1 LLGSRSMHASPRSRV
16 RSAPLSFAALAVW
29 SLLLA
34 SHVHATVLC
43 KRRSGAVI
51 LRERCARK
59 ETTINL
65 AELGLSGTPGAPGPD
80 GAPGPRGAPGPDGAP
95 GPQGNPGPDG
105 APGPQGPPG
114 PKGEP
119 GDAGTH
125 LADLQARNDN
135 LEARLARLEGLLESV
150 SLAQGGQTVR
160 FTGVNVQIVSG
171 SGSTD
176 ADPPNG
182 LGNLIIG
189 YNELRGEDCD
199 ETNGPSCDYPMT
211 GCPPSDYDWC
221 NCWNSRWGSHNLIIG
236 SGNNYDGSGGFVG
249 GRFNTIGG
257 SFSSVTA
264 GQCNRTENRLASVSG
279 GLANRAA
286 GVAATVVGGAR
297 NYAGGEMS
305 SVVGGDGSDALGIR
319 SIAGGA
325 SNRATGEASSA
336 IGGLENEAN
345 GRYSS
350 VSGGRLRSVSG
361 ESDWAAG
368 SLFEDQ

>member
-1 LLGSRSMHASPRSRV
+1 MHASPRSRA
-16 RSAPLSFAALAVW
+16 RSAPLSFAALAVS

-43 KRRSGAVI
+43 KRRSGTVI

-59 ETTINL
+59 ETTVNL

-80 GAPGPRGAPGPDGAP
+80 GAPGPQGA
-95 GPQGNPGPDG
+95 PGPDG

-286 GVAATVVGGAR
+286 GVAATVVGGER

-305 SVVGGDGSDALGIR
+305 SVVGGDGSGALGIR

-345 GRYSS
+345 GQYSS